1 VGGLACAPLGDGV
14 SEVNDSRFRELVHQ
28 EFSSKQNRSA
38 PLMSHGAV
46 VFGIVCK
53 MFENKKGFFSFLD
66 ELASNGPTLKSHFFL
81 TKSLLNL
88 VNQESILSFI
98 FTMTKYISNAAKIY
112 INLN

>member
-53 MFENKKGFFSFLD
+53 MFENKKGFLLLFGRAREQRSDRVPF
-66 ELASNGPTLKSHFFL
+66 EVPPFFF
-81 TKSLLNL
+81 KA
-88 VNQESILSFI
+88 QEI
-98 FTMTKYISNAAKIY
+98 ISPLY
-112 INLN
+112 LQ